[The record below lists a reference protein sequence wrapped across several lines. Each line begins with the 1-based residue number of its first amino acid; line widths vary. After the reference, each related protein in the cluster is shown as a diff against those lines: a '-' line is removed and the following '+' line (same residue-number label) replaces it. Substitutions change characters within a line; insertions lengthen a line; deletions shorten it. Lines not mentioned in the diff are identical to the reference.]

1 MNRRETVKVL
11 AAGVG
16 FWLTPLEVRRAAEF
30 AATARSAGRGYEPT
44 FFTPHEWETA
54 RVLVDLVIPRD
65 GRSGSATDAGVPEFM
80 DFVLSDEPS
89 HLALPGWLPSPLKVL
104 AYRLLLGYRMGRD
117 VRFSFGGRTAMRGGL
132 AWLDH
137 ECDDRYGKTFVAS
150 ADAERVALL
159 DDIAWPKKAKPAD
172 APGVAFFNAF
182 RDLTASGF
190 WSSKMGVQ
198 DLRYLGNVVVPE
210 WKGCPD
216 EQLKKLGVKYP

>member
-1 MNRRETVKVL
+1 MRGCMNRRETVKVL

-30 AATARSAGRGYEPT
+30 AAKARSAGRGYEPK
-44 FFTPHEWETA
+44 FFTPHEWETV

-89 HLALPGWLPSPLKVL
+89 
-104 AYRLLLGYRMGRD
+104 R
-117 VRFSFGGRTAMRGGL
+117 RTAMRGGL

-150 ADAERVALL
+150 ADAERAAVL
-159 DDIAWPKKAKPAD
+159 DDIAWPNKAKPAV

-198 DLRYLGNVVVPE
+198 DLRYMGNVVVPE

>member
-1 MNRRETVKVL
+1 MNRRETVKAL

-30 AATARSAGRGYEPT
+30 AAKARSVGRGYEPK
-44 FFTPHEWETA
+44 FFTPHEWETV

-89 HLALPGWLPSPLKVL
+89 
-104 AYRLLLGYRMGRD
+104 R
-117 VRFSFGGRTAMRGGL
+117 RTAMRGGL

-150 ADAERVALL
+150 ADAERAAVL
-159 DDIAWPKKAKPAD
+159 DDIAWPNKAKPAV

-198 DLRYLGNVVVPE
+198 DLRYMGNVVVPE

>member
-30 AATARSAGRGYEPT
+30 AATARSAGRGYEPK
-44 FFTPHEWETA
+44 FFTPHEWETV

-80 DFVLSDEPS
+80 DFVLGDEPS
-89 HLALPGWLPSPLKVL
+89 
-104 AYRLLLGYRMGRD
+104 R
-117 VRFSFGGRTAMRGGL
+117 RTAMRGGL

-159 DDIAWPKKAKPAD
+159 DDIAWPRKAKPAD

-198 DLRYLGNVVVPE
+198 DLRYMGNVVVPE

-216 EQLKKLGVKYP
+216 KQLKNLGVKYP

>member
-1 MNRRETVKVL
+1 MRGCMNRRETVKVL

-30 AATARSAGRGYEPT
+30 AAKARSAGSGYEPK
-44 FFTPHEWETA
+44 FFTPPEWETV

-80 DFVLSDEPS
+80 DFVLGDEPS
-89 HLALPGWLPSPLKVL
+89 
-104 AYRLLLGYRMGRD
+104 R
-117 VRFSFGGRTAMRGGL
+117 RTAMRGGL

>member
-30 AATARSAGRGYEPT
+30 AAKARSAGRGYEPK
-44 FFTPHEWETA
+44 FFTPHEWETV

-89 HLALPGWLPSPLKVL
+89 
-104 AYRLLLGYRMGRD
+104 R
-117 VRFSFGGRTAMRGGL
+117 RTAMRGGL

-150 ADAERVALL
+150 ADAERAAVL
-159 DDIAWPKKAKPAD
+159 DDIAWPNKAKPAV

-190 WSSKMGVQ
+190 WSSKMGAQ
-198 DLRYLGNVVVPE
+198 DLRYMGNVVVPE
-210 WKGCPD
+210 WKGCPP
-216 EQLKKLGVKYP
+216 EQLQKLGVGY